1 MKRGFCFAVF
11 IAIVFLFCATPLSA
25 VAKDPCGEEG
35 IIVKNLTTINLWYK
49 KNNGDCT
56 IWRNNHIFRIRP
68 EDSVEI
74 FSDLACSKLYCGDNP
89 TYEKYKSLDVN
100 SNCAVRILPL
110 CNLSDM

>member
-1 MKRGFCFAVF
+1 MSRRFCFVVL
-11 IAIVFLFCATPLSA
+11 IVIVCFFCEVPVSATAEDRCSN
-25 VAKDPCGEEG
+25 EG
-35 IIVKNLTTINLWYK
+35 IIVKNLTTINLWYR
-49 KNNGDCT
+49 KNNGDCM

-68 EDSVEI
+68 GDTFEI

-100 SNCAVRILPL
+100 DNCGVRILPL